1 MPAQSLVEFAK
12 TFSRTQLQPL
22 LLEAEQQRVA
32 FVGRFPRE
40 HFRELSLEDYIGPE
54 GLCEWLDTRTSLL
67 GEVAENRPANPEGI
81 QALKG
86 TGLWK
91 RDGSSLDTA
100 QKEWPPLREAL
111 ARSLDLAAAG
121 KWLEAGDENNPLNSV
136 PATRRNKLLH
146 LYFPGELLPIYK
158 SPAIKQ
164 ALDALGLEAREGA
177 WSPLRNRDLLHHL
190 QAMPELQGWSP
201 LELGELLTGWL
212 DDTGSKKVTNMELII
227 RAMLRLRDRGQDW
240 VAPEVAAAEVRQ
252 FSGRSIGDIATEMD
266 DMRTDENRP
275 LTRKPNKSPKWRALE
290 RHPQDKLYRLVDDK
304 LPPLSQQPASANT
317 VIPATPVTNALNS
330 ILYGPPGTGK
340 TYSVI
345 RRAAMIATGR
355 ELSDDEAKQQYDDLC
370 KTGRI
375 RLATFHQSFS
385 YEDFIEGIRPVM
397 DEEGGARFEVR
408 DGVFKEIATEALFA
422 CLERI
427 PVTSIKSE
435 DHEFDRA
442 WASLLRLVEDEEVT
456 EIPGL
461 RDDPWKVRIGR
472 HSRSLRAHQ
481 KSRSNSND
489 ESYTC
494 GRDALSNL
502 WIKHHPKDAKVNST
516 EARAIGAGHPNFVAA
531 VYNYLHSPS
540 FQKSVV
546 EPAYHSTERL
556 NQPTDQATDAV
567 GAIQD
572 YLATGPTSGW
582 QLRADRVFP
591 PYVLIIDEI
600 NRGNI
605 SRVFGELITLI
616 EDDKRHGS
624 SNALTVTLPTSREP
638 FTVPPN
644 LYLLGTM
651 NTADKSL
658 ALLDVALRRR
668 FEFEELAP
676 NFSVCTMF
684 PELGPVMDE
693 LNNRLELRKDR
704 DHRIGHAFFMNV
716 SHASEFNA
724 VFRRK
729 VVPLLQEYFFNDID
743 GARYVLGEANN
754 SSNTGF
760 LRSLTGEAK
769 WQRNRW
775 RWFTDVEPGL
785 DCWAQLTANYRADHA

>member
-1 MPAQSLVEFAK
+1 MPVKPFVEFAK
-12 TFSRTQLQPL
+12 TFNRTQLQPL
-22 LLEAEQQRVA
+22 LLEAELQRQA
-32 FVGRFPRE
+32 FVARFPRE
-40 HFRELSLEDYIGPE
+40 RFRELSLEDYIGPE
-54 GLCEWLDTRTSLL
+54 GLCEWLDTRTPLL

-91 RDGSSLDTA
+91 RDGSSLDAA

-121 KWLEAGDENNPLNSV
+121 KWLDAGNENNPLNSV

-146 LYFPGELLPIYK
+146 LYFPGEMLPIYK
-158 SPAIKQ
+158 SPVIKQ
-164 ALDALGLEAREGA
+164 ALDALGLEARESA

-227 RAMLRLRDRGQDW
+227 RAMLHLRDRGQDW
-240 VAPEVAAAEVRQ
+240 VAPEIADAEVRQ

-275 LTRKPNKSPKWRALE
+275 PTRKPNKSPKWRVLE

-304 LPPLSQQPASANT
+304 LPPLSQQPASVNT
-317 VIPATPVTNALNS
+317 VIPATPVTDALNC

-385 YEDFIEGIRPVM
+385 YEDFIEGIRPAM

-422 CLERI
+422 CLEKTPSTAGSDFEVRWSQLLSLI
-427 PVTSIKSE
+427 GETGELEIEGLGKTNWLLSETAQGNVRATNPVTKK
-435 DHEFDRA
+435 EF
-442 WASLLRLVEDEEVT
+442 L
-456 EIPGL
+456 
-461 RDDPWKVRIGR
+461 
-472 HSRSLRAHQ
+472 
-481 KSRSNSND
+481 
-489 ESYTC
+489 C
-494 GRDALSNL
+494 GRAVISQVWRRLPSLERINSGDSESAYG
-502 WIKHHPKDAKVNST
+502 KPGHHHV
-516 EARAIGAGHPNFVAA
+516 IAA
-531 VYNYLHSPS
+531 VFNFMKALPS
-540 FQKSVV
+540 FESQGPQLPAQVV
-546 EPAYHSTERL
+546 TPPMANTH
-556 NQPTDQATDAV
+556 
-567 GAIQD
+567 AIVAS
-572 YLATGPTSGW
+572 YLELGPTSGW
-582 QLRADRVFP
+582 QLRADRSFP

-676 NFSVCTMF
+676 NFSVCTKF
-684 PELGPVMDE
+684 PELGPVMNE

-716 SHASEFNA
+716 SHASDFNA

-743 GARYVLGEANN
+743 GARYVLGETN
-754 SSNTGF
+754 SSGNTGF
-760 LRSLTGEAK
+760 LRPLNGEAK

-785 DCWAQLTANYRADHA
+785 DCWAQLTANYRADHG